1 MTKSQINER
10 RIVACDIESTG
21 LVASEGL
28 LLEVALV
35 VLDNDLNE
43 LGSHT
48 YFVPAEPEAV
58 AAAVQDPIVRE
69 MHENSGLRAEH
80 EHDSRMLKFAG
91 FKLEMVRTLREQ
103 DAAKFIRQH
112 GALDAPLLGNNVG
125 FDREWLNAHQPILA
139 RHFHYRIIDVSS
151 VKELARRWVPS
162 VLEGAPV
169 KRGVHRGLADIRES
183 IAELKHYR
191 GAGLFD
197 PPALISRQ
205 GSPDAS
211 GEGF

>member
-1 MTKSQINER
+1 MTKQKINESR
-10 RIVACDIESTG
+10 MVACDLETTG
-21 LVASEGL
+21 LDARGGM
-28 LLEVALV
+28 LLEVALI

-48 YFVPAEPEAV
+48 YFVPAAPEDV
-58 AAAVQDPIVRE
+58 AAAVQDPIVRA

-80 EHDSRMLKFAG
+80 EHDSRMLRLAG
-91 FKLEMVRTLREQ
+91 FELEMVSTLREQ
-103 DAAKFIRQH
+103 EAAKFIRQH
-112 GALDAPLLGNNVG
+112 GAIDAPLLGHNVG
-125 FDREWLNAHQPILA
+125 FDREWLAAHQPILA
-139 RHFHYRIIDVSS
+139 GHFHYRIIDVSS
-151 VKELARRWVPS
+151 VKELARRWAPH

-191 GAGLFD
+191 AAGLLD
-197 PPALISRQ
+197 PPVLIVRQ